1 MYLIWKGVSRFIRKR
16 WDSTRFARSITRT
29 LPSFFSETAKP
40 VFTLELTYLKDRTE
54 RYDLGEGEYH
64 LAFTAEDMAASR
76 KKHEQMGVVA
86 FVNEAMGIYFIEDPD
101 GYWIEIIRK
110 KSAERQRRGNGS
122 IRGFLAN
129 FDRLFA

>member
-1 MYLIWKGVSRFIRKR
+1 MFQFNHFNFNVFDLERSLAFYQEALGLNPVRKI
-16 WDSTRFARSITRT
+16 DNENFT
-29 LPSFFSETAKP
+29 LVFLGDGKTG
-40 VFTLELTYLKDRTE
+40 FTLELTYLKDRTE

-101 GYWIEIIRK
+101 GYWIEIIPEK
-110 KSAERQRRGNGS
+110 KR
-122 IRGFLAN
+122 
-129 FDRLFA
+129 